1 MRTAPWNIAEH
12 WAFRSGNS
20 LKGVIM
26 RLLAVALSLG
36 AGPLLAQQF
45 PIPVPQECVLL
56 AQREHVPIVIK
67 NKYQAALARVK
78 LGRLSDSQPMV
89 SECKEAVVRLK
100 AAAK

>member
-20 LKGVIM
+20 LKGCYH
-26 RLLAVALSLG
+26 APSCG
-36 AGPLLAQQF
+36 HPFPGGGPIASQQF

-89 SECKEAVVRLK
+89 SECKEAVARLK
-100 AAAK
+100 AAAE